1 MLWVLNLPCIFGVE
15 DHANKSPKIS
25 RKSGDEGQEKAKS
38 ILEMV
43 EEAGI
48 FVGCF
53 LFVVV
58 VGSCWL

>member
-15 DHANKSPKIS
+15 DHATKSPKIS

-48 FVGCF
+48 SAGCF
-53 LFVVV
+53 LFVAV
-58 VGSCWL
+58 VGSCCL

>member
-1 MLWVLNLPCIFGVE
+1 MLWVLSLPSIFGVE
-15 DHANKSPKIS
+15 DHANKSPQIS

-43 EEAGI
+43 EEARI
-48 FVGCF
+48 SVGCF

-58 VGSCWL
+58 VGSCW